1 MGEGTG
7 YLDAGN
13 HAGPYPDNKVDF
25 GPVVFVL
32 PAPVAGVLPRTLG
45 AERVI
50 ATSRNGFL
58 GRRSLRLAG
67 RKPCADTEEP
77 KQRSDSY
84 RARKRAA

>member
-1 MGEGTG
+1 M
-7 YLDAGN
+7 
-13 HAGPYPDNKVDF
+13 
-25 GPVVFVL
+25 PVTTLVLTPTIEWTLNQSYFVL
-32 PAPVAGVLPRTLG
+32 PAPVAGVLSRTLD
-45 AERVI
+45 AERVF